1 MPDHFVLF
9 YALPCAQFAVSLFN
23 TILLL
28 WLGLTVFLNAQNRSW
43 GTYLASGGLLLGG
56 AFFLAHSAALDSSIE
71 GLLDSSPN
79 WWLALVVP
87 LLCLPFGWLILMIW
101 SCGFWDDGARMHR
114 RARWPLLITS
124 AFFVTLCG
132 LCVYSAPHSGALPF
146 GDLTSENTAT
156 FLGFRAMALLY
167 PPFLLLCTA
176 AALYVVANPA
186 RAGKMM
192 TQEARR
198 RARPWLLAS
207 SLVQFLVSLGVTC
220 GLFFIGYLSFHAALY
235 NVYSVVGVALEW
247 ADLLVQ
253 LAIAVAVMLL
263 GKAVVSYEIFT
274 GKILPRRGFWRQWRA
289 IVALAAFY
297 ASLVAFSLCF
307 EISTVYPV
315 LLASA
320 LMSAFLAIF
329 SFRAYT
335 DRERAVTNLAPF
347 VASQHLTEGLLSGAT
362 VPLQKALDE
371 PFRALCEDVLNAGR
385 AVLIARGP
393 HSSLAGAPRLYPPSM
408 PFSVAWGKIVADADP
423 ASREV
428 AALPDDCDMNY
439 LVPLGE
445 ARNPLGALLLG
456 PRRDGAL
463 YTLEEIEVARAA
475 GEHLLDSQAGATLAV
490 RLVDLQRQ
498 KLAQV
503 QVLDRHA
510 RRVLHDD
517 ILPLVHGALLELSA
531 KPGVESSIAALTQ
544 AHRGISDLLREAPP
558 SSSPLA
564 RRDFWTAL
572 THEIEEELAGC
583 FDEVVYDVSD
593 AARDFTLQLPPLL
606 ADTLFFAARETAR
619 NAAKYGRGGDHR
631 RELKLFVV
639 SDARDKFQL
648 ELRDDGV
655 GKDLSSGSSREKT
668 EGGSGSG
675 LALHAAMLAIAG
687 GGLRLESAEAGGA
700 RVIMELPRSH
710 SQAI

>member
-1 MPDHFVLF
+1 MPW
-9 YALPCAQFAVSLFN
+9 AQFAVSVFN

-28 WLGLTVFLNAQNRSW
+28 WLGLTVLLNAEKRSW

-56 AFFLAHSAALDSSIE
+56 AFFLAHSIALDFSLE
-71 GLLDSSPN
+71 ALLDGSPY
-79 WWLALVVP
+79 WWSFFTVP
-87 LLCLPFGWLILMIW
+87 LLCLPYGWLILMIW
-101 SCGFWDDGARMHR
+101 SCGFWDEGSRMHR
-114 RARWPLLITS
+114 RARWPLLFSTGC
-124 AFFVTLCG
+124 FVTLCC
-132 LCVYSAPHSGALPF
+132 LCYYSAPRNGALPY
-146 GDLTSENTAT
+146 GELTPANAT
-156 FLGFRAMALLY
+156 TYMGARVIALVYPLY
-167 PPFLLLCTA
+167 LIICTA

-192 TQEARR
+192 SQEARR

-207 SLVQFLVSLGVTC
+207 SLVQFLVSVGSTC
-220 GLFFIGYLSFHAALY
+220 ALYWIGYVAYYSELY
-235 NVYSVVGVALEW
+235 NVYSRFAFALEW
-247 ADLLVQ
+247 ADLVVQ
-253 LAIAVAVMLL
+253 IAIAIAVMLL

-289 IVALAAFY
+289 IVTLAAFY
-297 ASLVAFSLCF
+297 SSVLAASFSV
-307 EISTVYPV
+307 EIRTVY
-315 LLASA
+315 LIMFITA
-320 LMSAFLAIF
+320 LMSIFLAIF
-329 SFRAYT
+329 SYRAYA

-362 VPLQKALDE
+362 RPLQRALDE

-393 HSSLAGAPRLYPPSM
+393 HSSLAGAPRLYPPSL
-408 PFSVAWGKIVADADP
+408 PFNPIWGKIVAEADP
-423 ASREV
+423 IVREV
-428 AALPDDCDMNY
+428 TPLPDDCDMNY

-445 ARNPLGALLLG
+445 SQNPLGALLLG

-531 KPGVESSIAALTQ
+531 TPGAESIIDSLSQ
-544 AHRGISDLLREAPP
+544 AHRGISDLLRETPP
-558 SSSPLA
+558 STSPLA
-564 RRDFWTAL
+564 SRDFWTAL
-572 THEIEEELAGC
+572 THEIEEELAGA
-583 FDEVVYDVSD
+583 FDEVVYEVSD
-593 AARDFTLQLPPLL
+593 EARQFTVNLPPLV
-606 ADTLFFAARETAR
+606 ADTLYFAAREATR
-619 NAAKYGRGGDHR
+619 NAAKYGRGGDRLR
-631 RELKLFVV
+631 RLNFTVNADVV
-639 SDARDKFQL
+639 RKFRL
-648 ELRDDGV
+648 ELLDDGV
-655 GKDLSSGSSREKT
+655 GLGEQNDETAKKS

-687 GGLRLESAEAGGA
+687 GGL
-700 RVIMELPRSH
+700 H
-710 SQAI
+710 